1 MPLTLAALRVSRKAL
16 AAGFVRK
23 NVTWI
28 HRRLAPGR
36 SSGKNR
42 GLAPRG

>member
-1 MPLTLAALRVSRKAL
+1 MPLTLAALRVIRKAL
-16 AAGFVRK
+16 AAGLVRE

-28 HRRLAPGR
+28 HRRLTPCR